1 MPLTDVLIR
10 NAKPKQKTYKLYD
23 SLGLYLE
30 VSPTGNKW
38 FRMKYRLYGREN
50 RVSLGVYPE
59 TTLKAAR
66 ERRDTE
72 RKLLDNGIDPS
83 YHRQTEK
90 AARADRAANSFEQV
104 TRDWFVKFSPDW
116 APGHASRKL
125 RLFERDIFPWIGR
138 QPIAEIQPPEVLSVL
153 RRIEKRG
160 SLDTARR
167 ALFYCGQVFRFAVAE
182 GRVESDP
189 CRDLRG
195 ALPPVA
201 TENFTA
207 VTEPD
212 DLAPIL
218 RMFDSYEETPQ
229 VSAALRLMPMLFVRP
244 GELRKAEW
252 TQIDLGTAEWRYRLS
267 KRKKPRKRVVGKP
280 DQKTPDH
287 VVPLSKQAVAI
298 LRDLHSLTGHGKFVF
313 PTPRSNTRPMSDNA
327 VLAAMRAMGI
337 PKDVTTGHGFRA
349 TARTI
354 LAEKLYCRVELIEHQ
369 LGHVVKDANGTAY
382 NRTAFLPERRVMMQ
396 IWSDYLDALKDGKGK
411 EFIRSHH
418 RKHGGKVLLFTA

>member
-1 MPLTDVLIR
+1 MKYRLNGKANKI
-10 NAKPKQKTYKLYD
+10 
-23 SLGLYLE
+23 SLGLYPATTLRE
-30 VSPTGNKW
+30 A
-38 FRMKYRLYGREN
+38 REN
-50 RVSLGVYPE
+50 R
-59 TTLKAAR
+59 
-66 ERRDTE
+66 DQQ
-72 RKLLDNGIDPS
+72 RKLLAKGIDPS
-83 YHRQTEK
+83 YHRKTEK
-90 AARADRAANSFEQV
+90 AVQADRAANSFEQV
-104 TRDWFVKFSPDW
+104 TREWFDRFSPDW

-138 QPIAEIQPPEVLSVL
+138 QPIAEIKPPEVLSVL

-160 SLDTARR
+160 TLDTARR
-167 ALFYCGQVFRFAVAE
+167 ALFYCGQVFRYAVAE
-182 GRVESDP
+182 GRIESDP

-201 TENFTA
+201 SENFTA

-218 RMFDSYEETPQ
+218 RMFDSYGETPQ
-229 VSAALRLMPMLFVRP
+229 VSAAMRLMPMLFVRP

-252 TQIDLGTAEWRYRLS
+252 SQIDLGAAEWRYRLS

-287 VVPLSKQAVAI
+287 IVPLSRQAVAI
-298 LRDLHSLTGHGKFVF
+298 LRDLHPLTGQGQFVF

-337 PKDVTTGHGFRA
+337 PKDVTTSHGFRA

-354 LAEKLYCRVELIEHQ
+354 LAEKLYCRVDLIEHQ
-369 LGHVVKDANGTAY
+369 LGHVVKSPNGTAY
-382 NRTAFLPERRVMMQ
+382 DRTAFLPERRVMMQ
-396 IWSDYLDALKDGKGK
+396 MWSDYLDALKDRKGE
-411 EFIRSHH
+411 EFIRSHR
-418 RKHGGKVLLFTA
+418 RKHGGKVLPFTA